1 MSFPQATWVA
11 TPDKTNHET
20 KGYTSKVIFNFQ
32 STEPI
37 SVANEIDIFDEL
49 IANNL
54 NFKGIPNIPPGYF
67 VDCDGRTLRITM
79 YFYKQLDGDKMDLS
93 QGLYDIDNDV
103 SNTVATPNYT
113 TDVDNL
119 GGLTLARYECVI
131 SSFFDPSFIPS
142 GRYLIQGIGN
152 ITYANST
159 DGTKVI
165 MEPFT
170 GGSDLSGGSTSEYK
184 LTLTNNCGSHDI
196 LVLSLIVEEIS

>member
-1 MSFPQATWVA
+1 MAFPQATWVA

-32 STEPI
+32 STNPI

-49 IANNL
+49 IARNL
-54 NFKGIPNIPPGYF
+54 NFKGSPNIPPGYF

-79 YFYKQLDGDKMDLS
+79 YFYKLLDGIPMDLS
-93 QGLYDIDNDV
+93 QGLYDRNNDV
-103 SNTVATPNYT
+103 SNTVATPIYT

-119 GGLTLARYECVI
+119 GPYTLARYECVI

-159 DGTKVI
+159 DGTNVI
-165 MEPFT
+165 MEPFL
-170 GGSDLSGGSTSEYK
+170 GGNSLSGGSTSEYS
-184 LTLTNNCGSHDI
+184 LVITNRCGADI
-196 LVLSLIVEEIS
+196 QVFSLIIEEIS